1 MIARVNR
8 LLFFS
13 ALIVGGLLLCMTGC
27 LRRHSLSNSLDEEI
41 RMSHMLHSPLPL
53 DGSRSVEASQLKQPV
68 LLSEAIPLDNNAGR
82 WRHEG
87 FGRMEYIADSGLCL
101 TVPVHTG
108 ERAKGPAGDP
118 DYATF
123 GRASLSLDMDGRDLR
138 PFTRMVMEVKP
149 VCHGVMIM
157 NLNAVL
163 QNAQPNTLGAHLI
176 NLTNNRWN
184 TVVFDISGLERDS
197 VMSLTL
203 YTDLKGRNEAL
214 CDSITYMLRN
224 LRLEQVQEKP
234 KEIGWDVQPGCIAYS
249 STGYLVKGRK
259 TAVADSSPEGTFSLV
274 DEESEKVCFTGKTQP
289 IQTALGSFS
298 VLDFSRFM
306 ESGHYRL
313 RLGETLTEPFLISDD
328 AFLDTQWRLLNF
340 IFCQRCGYKVPGI
353 HGVCHQDVFC
363 NHAGQEVCYGGG
375 WHDAGDLSQQT
386 LQTADVAHSL
396 LEAFLHNKDAHPL
409 LAKRL
414 LEEAEWGLR
423 FVLRCR
429 FGDGFR
435 ASSLGL
441 LHWTDSQTGTYDDI
455 HSVRKQDN
463 AFDNYLYA
471 AYEASAAKALPASPL
486 RDSLAKAAAEDFRF
500 AEKKFMRDGYDH
512 FPHIMEHTYNTSP
525 SLFQAARSWSATQ
538 LYLMTGESAYAQTAI
553 CSIRYVLRCQER
565 EGFSGYF
572 YRDTTRRAPVHFIH
586 QSRDQLFPQALI
598 ALCQSQPSHPD
609 APQWD
614 DAIRRYA
621 DYLKR
626 LMPYTEPYGMIP
638 SGIWQAEEYAD
649 PDGFHSLHIFAP
661 GNAQQLF
668 DSQLRCGEKIDER
681 HYLRR
686 FPMSF
691 GIFNGNE
698 AIILSTGKG
707 AALCGHYLNDE
718 ALRQIGLEQLYWT
731 VGKNPFCQSLIY
743 GEGHRYPSMDSFS
756 SGEITGEIPVGIRSY
771 GNDDVPYWP
780 QTNNACYKE
789 VWVTSAGKL
798 LSLIAEYE

>member
-1 MIARVNR
+1 
-8 LLFFS
+8 
-13 ALIVGGLLLCMTGC
+13 
-27 LRRHSLSNSLDEEI
+27 
-41 RMSHMLHSPLPL
+41 MLHIPLPL
-53 DGSRSVEASQLKQPV
+53 DDSQSMEASQLRQPV
-68 LLSEAIPLDNNAGR
+68 LLSEAIPLDNTIYR
-82 WRHEG
+82 WWHEG
-87 FGRMEYIADSGLCL
+87 FGRMECIADSGLCL
-101 TVPVHTG
+101 IVPVHTG
-108 ERAKGPAGDP
+108 ERAKGPNNDP

-123 GRASLSLDMDGRDLR
+123 GRASLSLNMNGRDLR
-138 PFTRMVMEVKP
+138 KFTRIVMEVKP
-149 VCHGVMIM
+149 VCRGVMIM

-163 QNAQPNTLGAHLI
+163 QNAHPNMLGAHLI
-176 NLTNNRWN
+176 NLTNNKWN
-184 TVVFDISGLERDS
+184 TVVYDISGLERDS

-203 YTDLKGRNEAL
+203 YTDLKGKNGAL
-214 CDSITYMLRN
+214 CDSISYVLRN
-224 LRLEQVQEKP
+224 LRLEQVENAP

-249 STGYLVKGRK
+249 STGYLAKGRK
-259 TAVADSSPEGTFSLV
+259 TAIADNSLGGTFSLV
-274 DEESEKVCFTGKTQP
+274 DEKSGKVCFTGKAEPKHTS
-289 IQTALGSFS
+289 LGNFK
-298 VLDFSRFM
+298 VLDFSSFNK
-306 ESGHYRL
+306 SGHYRIK
-313 RLGETLTEPFLISDD
+313 LGGTVTEPFLISDD
-328 AFLDTQWRLLNF
+328 AFLDTQWKLLNF
-340 IFCQRCGYKVPGI
+340 IFCQRCGYEVPSI

-363 NHAGQEVCYGGG
+363 NHAGKEICYGGG

-386 LQTADVAHSL
+386 LQTADVAYSL
-396 LEAFLHNKDAHPL
+396 LEAYLHNKDSHPL

-441 LHWTDSQTGTYDDI
+441 LHWTDSQTWTYDDI
-455 HSVRKQDN
+455 HTVRKQDN

-471 AYEASAAKALPASPL
+471 AYEAFAAKALPSSSL
-486 RDSLAKAAAEDFRF
+486 RDSLVKAATEDFHF
-500 AEKKFMRDGYDH
+500 AEKKFQRDGYDH

-538 LYLMTGESAYAQTAI
+538 LYLLTGESTYAKVATS
-553 CSIRYVLRCQER
+553 SIRYVLKCQEK

-598 ALCQSQPSHPD
+598 ALCKSQPSHPD
-609 APQWD
+609 VPQWN

-626 LMPYTEPYGMIP
+626 LMPYTEPYGMIS
-638 SGIWQAEEYAD
+638 SGIWQAKEYED
-649 PDGFHSLHIFAP
+649 SEGFHSLHIFAP
-661 GNAQQLF
+661 SNAQQLF
-668 DSQLRCGEKIDER
+668 DRQLHYGEKIDES

-691 GIFNGNE
+691 SIFNGNE

-707 AALCGHYLNDE
+707 AAMCGHYLKDE
-718 ALRQIGLEQLYWT
+718 TLCQIGLEQLYWT

-743 GEGHRYPSMDSFS
+743 GEGHRYPSLDSFS
-756 SGEITGEIPVGIRSY
+756 SGEITGEIPVGIRSF
-771 GNDDVPYWP
+771 GDEDVPYWP

-789 VWVTSAGKL
+789 VWVTSAGKF

>member
-1 MIARVNR
+1 MIARVKR

-27 LRRHSLSNSLDEEI
+27 SRRHSLSNNLDEEI

-53 DGSRSVEASQLKQPV
+53 DGSRSVEACQLKQPV

-123 GRASLSLDMDGRDLR
+123 GRASLSLNMDGRDLR

-249 STGYLVKGRK
+249 STGYLAKGRK
-259 TAVADSSPEGTFSLV
+259 TAIADNSLGGTFSLV
-274 DEESEKVCFTGKTQP
+274 DEKSGKVCFTGKAEPKHTS
-289 IQTALGSFS
+289 LGNFK
-298 VLDFSRFM
+298 VLDFSSFNK
-306 ESGHYRL
+306 SGYYRIK
-313 RLGETLTEPFLISDD
+313 LGGTVTEPFLISDD
-328 AFLDTQWRLLNF
+328 AFLDTQWKLLNF
-340 IFCQRCGYKVPGI
+340 IFCQRCGYEVPSI

-363 NHAGQEVCYGGG
+363 DHAGKEICYGGG

-386 LQTADVAHSL
+386 LQTADVAYSL
-396 LEAFLHNKDAHPL
+396 LEAYLHNKDSHPL

-441 LHWTDSQTGTYDDI
+441 LHWTDSQ
-455 HSVRKQDN
+455 S
-463 AFDNYLYA
+463 
-471 AYEASAAKALPASPL
+471 L
-486 RDSLAKAAAEDFRF
+486 RDSLAKAATEDFHF
-500 AEKKFMRDGYDH
+500 AEKKFQRDGYDH

-538 LYLMTGESAYAQTAI
+538 LYLLTGESTYAKVATS
-553 CSIRYVLRCQER
+553 SIRYVLKCQEK

-598 ALCQSQPSHPD
+598 ALCKSQPSHPD
-609 APQWD
+609 VPQWN

-626 LMPYTEPYGMIP
+626 LMPYTEPYGMIS
-638 SGIWQAEEYAD
+638 SGIWQAKEYED
-649 PDGFHSLHIFAP
+649 SEGFHSLHIFAP
-661 GNAQQLF
+661 SNAQQLF
-668 DSQLRCGEKIDER
+668 DRQLHCGEKIDES

-691 GIFNGNE
+691 SIFNGNE

-707 AALCGHYLNDE
+707 AAMCGHYLKDE
-718 ALRQIGLEQLYWT
+718 TLCQIGLEQLYWT

-743 GEGHRYPSMDSFS
+743 GEGHRYPSLDSFS
-756 SGEITGEIPVGIRSY
+756 SGEITGEIPVGIRSF
-771 GNDDVPYWP
+771 GDEDVPYWP

-789 VWVTSAGKL
+789 VWVTSAGKF